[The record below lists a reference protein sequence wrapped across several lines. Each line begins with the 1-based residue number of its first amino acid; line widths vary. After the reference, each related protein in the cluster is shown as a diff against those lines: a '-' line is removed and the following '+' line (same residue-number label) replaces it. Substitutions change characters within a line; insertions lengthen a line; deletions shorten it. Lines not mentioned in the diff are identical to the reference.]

1 MSSSRHTNDYNVK
14 WKKVKFI
21 HFNLQTEKFIPQEII
36 NLNRFQSIDYLCAN
50 ITVLIKYFDEA
61 YKSWSSL
68 QVLIIEGIHIYLY
81 SFIWNN

>member
-50 ITVLIKYFDEA
+50 IAVLIKYFDEA